1 MRTRKCFRCGRDLD
15 YESYIKNG
23 NPNNFEQLTEIWKC
37 NYIELFCCHCYSF
50 KMKYQPNI
58 KAE

>member
-1 MRTRKCFRCGRDLD
+1 MSNIAGEKQDL
-15 YESYIKNG
+15 YSPMMAKIINI
-23 NPNNFEQLTEIWKC
+23 EQLTEIWKC
-37 NYIELFCCHCYSF
+37 NHIELFCCHCYSF